1 MSLLK
6 LDTLAFIRLQ
16 AQLQL
21 NGTFAHTLRHE
32 RAAARVS
39 VSIEQCDSAIWAQ
52 VVAGPRTSSITL
64 ERENPRNALRLASLI
79 EATVNGTET
88 GTMPAHD
95 DPVLEME
102 ILLRSAIRAGRGH
115 YRLPIEDLDVS
126 LSLCEGR
133 FALQATL
140 ASASATLLVLLPRDS
155 QQAFRVLRGNVR
167 QFIASHRSALAA

>member
-6 LDTLAFIRLQ
+6 LDTPAFIRLQ

-21 NGTFAHTLRHE
+21 NGTFSHTLRHE
-32 RAAARVS
+32 RAAAGVS
-39 VSIEQCDSAIWAQ
+39 VTIEQCDRATWAR
-52 VVAGPRTSSITL
+52 VVAGPRSSSITL
-64 ERENPRNALRLASLI
+64 ERGNPRNALRLASLI
-79 EATVNGTET
+79 EATVNGTES

-115 YRLPIEDLDVS
+115 YRLPIEEPDVS

-133 FALQATL
+133 FALQANL
-140 ASASATLLVLLPRDS
+140 SSGDVELLVLLPRDS

-167 QFIASHRSALAA
+167 HFIDSHRSALAA